1 MSHPARFTQSDLD
14 RILKAAKKA
23 GVDVRVKIE
32 PDGAITV
39 ETGKMAEAHSKD
51 SPEKIAELV
60 RDAS

>member
-1 MSHPARFTQSDLD
+1 MSGRLARFTQSDLD

-39 ETGKMAEAHSKD
+39 ATGKLAEALESDD
-51 SPEKIAELV
+51 SPERLRELL
-60 RDAS
+60 